1 MSLGVVSLL
10 LLASAQ
16 TPDTPAAAPSPV
28 TTAASAVAFVGPPA
42 PEPPPDLDATG
53 TWKGRTSQG
62 RDIEIEVDTNNVK
75 VLRVSWQIAFDNECV
90 APDGRLPQRGR
101 EGIQVM
107 RYQYPEPVRAGR
119 LKTRMG
125 VGSDLDLA
133 LNGTFGPDGTASGD
147 LDLATI
153 GGTRCSGKVKATW
166 KATRKS
172 DLTAGAR

>member
-28 TTAASAVAFVGPPA
+28 TTASSESAAFVGPPPPA
-42 PEPPPDLDATG
+42 PQPPPEVDATG
-53 TWKGRTSQG
+53 TWKGSTSQG

-75 VLRVSWQIAFDNECV
+75 VLRVSWEIAFDSECV
-90 APDGRLPQRGR
+90 APDGRLPQRAR

-125 VGSDLDLA
+125 VGSDLDL
-133 LNGTFGPDGTASGD
+133 LLSGTFGADGTASGD
-147 LDLATI
+147 LDLATV
-153 GGTRCSGKVKATW
+153 GGTRCSGKIKATW
-166 KATRKS
+166 KATR
-172 DLTAGAR
+172 R